1 MGQFPMER
9 TRNVPDAAKLNGD
22 DILELAKRAG
32 TGDVAATARLLRL
45 VAPEM
50 LRVVRGVMGTYAA
63 EVDDAAQQAL
73 VGLVQA
79 LPAFRGDC
87 SPVGYA
93 CRIAFRTALAQ
104 RRSAQK
110 SRARRDPSVD
120 ADSLP
125 SDMTAR
131 ADAAHRTELLRG
143 LLEVI
148 PAEQAEALAMR
159 TMLGW
164 SLQEIASASGAPLNT
179 VRSRLRLA
187 KEALRSKIEA
197 DPSLADALGVAPC
210 E

>member
-1 MGQFPMER
+1 MGQIPLEKP
-9 TRNVPDAAKLNGD
+9 TRIPDAKPP
-22 DILELAKRAG
+22 LEGIVALAKTAG
-32 TGDVAATARLLRL
+32 TGDVAATAKLLRL

-50 LRVVRGVMGTYAA
+50 RRVVRGVLGSNAP

-104 RRSAQK
+104 RRQ
-110 SRARRDPSVD
+110 RVRLRGRCDTSVD
-120 ADSLP
+120 ADSLASEEEP
-125 SDMTAR
+125 SQAS
-131 ADAAHRTELLRG
+131 DASRRMELLRN
-143 LLEVI
+143 LLDAI
-148 PAEQAEALAMR
+148 PPEQAEALAWR

-164 SLQEIASASGAPLNT
+164 SLPEIAAASGAPLNT

-187 KEALRSKIEA
+187 KEAMRSRIEA
-197 DPSLADALGVAPC
+197 DPSLADALGVGS
-210 E
+210 